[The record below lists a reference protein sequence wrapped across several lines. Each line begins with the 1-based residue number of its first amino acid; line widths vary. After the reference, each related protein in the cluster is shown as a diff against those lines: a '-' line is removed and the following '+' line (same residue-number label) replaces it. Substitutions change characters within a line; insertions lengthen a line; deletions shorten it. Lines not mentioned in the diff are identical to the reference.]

1 MFVWGVKNNIL
12 GDIIILGEMLLP
24 QHFHMSQLTP
34 NSMQQVIIGGYK
46 IDVSIRPKLE
56 SPTAYQIRF
65 FFFFFFWWNYCK
77 YVINVVAFLLFVDKK
92 LLWFSSQCVQHFFY
106 DVTIG

>member
-34 NSMQQVIIGGYK
+34 NSMRQVIIGGYK

-56 SPTAYQIRF
+56 SPTAYHIR
-65 FFFFFFWWNYCK
+65 FFFFWWNYCK
-77 YVINVVAFLLFVDKK
+77 YVINVVAFLLF
-92 LLWFSSQCVQHFFY
+92 C
-106 DVTIG
+106 G

>member
-1 MFVWGVKNNIL
+1 M

-34 NSMQQVIIGGYK
+34 NFMWQAITGGYK

-56 SPTAYQIRF
+56 SSIAYHIRF
-65 FFFFFFWWNYCK
+65 F
-77 YVINVVAFLLFVDKK
+77 VK
-92 LLWFSSQCVQHFFY
+92 LL
-106 DVTIG
+106 